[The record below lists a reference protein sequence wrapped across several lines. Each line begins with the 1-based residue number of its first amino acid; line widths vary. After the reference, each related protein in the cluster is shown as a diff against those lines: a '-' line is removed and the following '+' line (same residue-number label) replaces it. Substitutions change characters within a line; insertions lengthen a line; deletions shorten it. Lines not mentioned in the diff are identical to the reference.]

1 MDWLKI
7 IPFPRKSGFFYF
19 SLDSRAMRIPPKDRS
34 TSDRRSLTSRAL
46 GSAPDMRAML
56 LCLISLLLL
65 ASVPV
70 SASAQVPVVGLL
82 GLSSPEQAA
91 SNVDAIRQAFRDLGY
106 EEGRTLVIESRWA
119 RGDNARFPELVRD
132 LMERRP
138 AVIVSP
144 CGPALRAIREVSR
157 TVPVVST
164 CADPKNFLGEV
175 ASLSRPGG
183 QTTGWLSF
191 APESAG
197 KRLGMLKE
205 LKPKLS
211 RVAVL
216 QHSGDSWDNYWKT
229 MEPAAQLLGITL
241 SKAPVA
247 RAEDLESAV
256 AAAVRRKAEALIVF
270 PDAIT
275 WGARERIAAMAIK
288 HRLLTAFDSRLFVDA
303 GGLFSYGASSKS
315 GEVFRVT
322 AGYVDKILK
331 GAAPGDLPI
340 QQPTLF
346 ELIVNLRTARALGL
360 NVPQSFLVRADE
372 VLK

>member
-1 MDWLKI
+1 
-7 IPFPRKSGFFYF
+7 
-19 SLDSRAMRIPPKDRS
+19 
-34 TSDRRSLTSRAL
+34 
-46 GSAPDMRAML
+46 MRAML
-56 LCLISLLLL
+56 LWLISLLLL
-65 ASVPV
+65 VSVPV
-70 SASAQVPVVGLL
+70 SAADKVPVVGFL
-82 GLSSPEQAA
+82 GLGSPGTM
-91 SNVDAIRQAFRDLGY
+91 DAFRQGLRDLGH
-106 EEGRTLVIESRWA
+106 EEGRTLVIEYRWA

-157 TVPVVST
+157 TVPVVSW

-191 APESAG
+191 SPESAG

-216 QHSGDSWDNYWKT
+216 QHSGDNWDNYWKT

-247 RAEDLESAV
+247 RAEDLEGAVV
-256 AAAVRRKAEALIVF
+256 AAARRKAEALMVF

-275 WGARERIAAMAIK
+275 YGARERIAALAIK
-288 HRLLTAFDSRLFVDA
+288 HRLLTAFDMRIFVDA
-303 GGLFSYGASSKS
+303 GGLFSYGTKSSES
-315 GEVFRVT
+315 FRVW
-322 AGYVDKILK
+322 ADYVDKILK
-331 GAAPGDLPI
+331 GAAPGDLPV
-340 QQPTLF
+340 QQPTRF

-360 NVPQSFLVRADE
+360 SVPQSFLVKADE